1 MFLILNSSDRA
12 IQVEMHLQDEKKI
25 FSIPLEFLG
34 KGIKFSPN
42 LVEISFK
49 KLLVLSETNEGRK
62 VIKKYKN
69 KNMRLHPCED

>member
-34 KGIKFSPN
+34 RGIKFAPN
-42 LVEISFK
+42 LVEI
-49 KLLVLSETNEGRK
+49 
-62 VIKKYKN
+62 
-69 KNMRLHPCED
+69 